1 MRRDPKLESA
11 ATQELFRR
19 TLFYLMFIGAL
30 LFVSAGT
37 LAWPAAWIYLGLTAI
52 VSVGG
57 GLWLARHDPALLAER
72 LKPMIQRDQK
82 PWDKLFMTIILA
94 LWVGW
99 IVLMGLD
106 AGRFHWSRVPLA
118 VQIAGVLLIFIGCYL
133 VWLTFRENSYAAPVV
148 KIQKE
153 RGHRVVT
160 TGPYAY
166 VRHPMYA
173 GALGFLLGAPLLL
186 GSWWGLAGGLLLVLA
201 MGFRAVLEERA
212 LHAELEGYTDYA
224 ARVRY
229 RLVPYLW

>member
-1 MRRDPKLESA
+1 MTQDPKLKSA
-11 ATQELFRR
+11 STRELFSR
-19 TLFYLMFIGAL
+19 TFFYLIFIGAL
-30 LFVSAGT
+30 LFLSAGT
-37 LAWPAAWIYLGLTAI
+37 LAWPAAWIYLALTAI
-52 VSVGG
+52 VSIGG

-82 PWDKLFMTIILA
+82 PWDKLFMTIMLA

-106 AGRFHWSRVPLA
+106 AGRFHWSRVPLIM
-118 VQIAGVLLIFIGCYL
+118 QIVGVGLIGVGSYL

-173 GALGFLLGAPLLL
+173 GALGFMLGAPLLL
-186 GSWWGLAGGLLLVLA
+186 GSWWGLAGGLVLVLA